1 MPKKQP
7 AKVESPTRKSQRIAP
22 KKPDKQIKQADKY
35 KFHGTKGEKPFE
47 CLLCGRYYASK
58 TTWYRHNSSKH
69 AVNDYYS
76 GSQKTTKQKTYR
88 CLYCKESQ
96 MTHWFSEKHVPKCL
110 FKHKQVTLCQ
120 NSSSRKRNPAT
131 LTADGFKYTEYDN
144 TGAVLS
150 IRFATNKATSNEGNE
165 GYELLSPPKLS
176 PLQKISHW
184 VRPWDKSTYLT
195 VSNKKL
201 PCQTSPQLTLDQQM
215 VPSGLKRMER
225 NVDNLINPKTSTIK
239 KHLTHEFD
247 AVFESSPS
255 APLGSSLKQSGM
267 KRFKL
272 SFGK

>member
-184 VRPWDKSTYLT
+184 VRPSRILSQALPGHFLDEHLAALMGRASHLLQLALYILCINSFVLIIDFCALKPRLVRQCPRTS
-195 VSNKKL
+195 VKKCKIGL
-201 PCQTSPQLTLDQQM
+201 RVALAASY
-215 VPSGLKRMER
+215 LKR
-225 NVDNLINPKTSTIK
+225 
-239 KHLTHEFD
+239 F
-247 AVFESSPS
+247 
-255 APLGSSLKQSGM
+255 LGIS
-267 KRFKL
+267 
-272 SFGK
+272 